1 VPDDLT
7 PVYIHRSSKKLD
19 SLIES
24 LMLYSNNYIA
34 NQIFLTCGAKQSGYP
49 ATWAKGRNALT
60 KYLNK
65 ELGID
70 EKAVEIYEGSGLS
83 RNNRVTPRAM
93 IRILEA
99 FRPYY
104 MLLPLSDN
112 RRVKSGTLTGVY
124 SYAGYFL
131 TDKQPDSFVLILNQN
146 KNHRDRLL
154 DILEDIHSLP

>member
-1 VPDDLT
+1 MQKLIT
-7 PVYIHRSSKKLD
+7 LWAFALQHKTIGYGRAFEALLKSS
-19 SLIES
+19 
-24 LMLYSNNYIA
+24 
-34 NQIFLTCGAKQSGYP
+34 
-49 ATWAKGRNALT
+49 
-60 KYLNK
+60 
-65 ELGID
+65 
-70 EKAVEIYEGSGLS
+70 
-83 RNNRVTPRAM
+83 
-93 IRILEA
+93 

-154 DILEDIHSLP
+154 DILEDIHSLPSR